1 MPKFNNI
8 LIVGLGMM
16 GGSLCKSIKKNKVS
30 KKISAFDIDQD
41 ALSYAL
47 KNKIINYKV
56 TDLGKME
63 PPDLVV
69 ICAPLSSYPSI
80 VKKILLAINTVSYTH
95 LTLPTSG

>member
-16 GGSLCKSIKKNKVS
+16 GGSICKSIKKNKLS
-30 KKISAFDIDQD
+30 KKISAFDTDQD

-47 KNKIINYKV
+47 KNRIINYKV

-63 PPDLVV
+63 HPDLII
-69 ICAPLSSYPSI
+69 ICTPLSSCLLYTSPSPRDRTRSRMPSS
-80 VKKILLAINTVSYTH
+80 A
-95 LTLPTSG
+95 